1 MSVSSFTY
9 SSENITLSYYHTMT
23 TTTPTTTGGSATSWA
38 ISPSLPSGLTFN
50 TATGAISGTPETL
63 QTTTVTYTIWANNS
77 GGSFSDQINIT
88 INDHAPAPINYFGD
102 NITLDYNQTITPIGD
117 FEVKP
122 DLIAAGEDHTCAIQ
136 SDGSVR
142 CWGEG
147 SYGRLGHGGGDK
159 NTPTATASLGAG
171 RTAIDITA
179 GSSHTCAVLDN
190 GSVAC
195 WGLNDYGQLGD
206 GTTTN
211 RLTPT
216 QTLSLGR
223 PAIAVE
229 AGSHFSTCALLDNGS
244 VSCWGRNH
252 KGQLGRGFTNSTADL
267 SQRTPA
273 LTVPMP
279 GGLPVVALDISHYM
293 VCGVLSD
300 GSIACW
306 GQYGGGNTPSLQ
318 TFFNSS
324 NPAIDVS
331 TGRYAGCGLLENG
344 SVTCWGTA
352 WLGTGGESQSA
363 NAGVIWPNL
372 GSGRTA
378 VQIEMGR
385 KHRCVL
391 LDDDSVKCWGDDQYG
406 QLGNGAG
413 QGSKNAPYTTTFSSN
428 LGLQNMISGH
438 WHTCI
443 ASKTNE
449 IYCWGDGA
457 SGKLGDGSTNFNGVP
472 GKTSHFSGTNPVKAH
487 GEITSWAIHP
497 ALPTGLSF
505 GSTNG
510 TLYGRPTASLAQTNF
525 TVYANNSGGSS
536 TFILN
541 LGVGPGPPGPFEYIP
556 ENNTWTNN
564 TEVHLAPQFINQTTG
579 NGSTWQVA
587 DINSG
592 AANSSPGYYMDI
604 LVGDTLYFSATDGST
619 GSELWAYNTSN
630 HSTWR
635 VADIFS
641 GSTTSWPGAYMHI
654 LVGDTIYFS
663 ADDGSTGHEL
673 WAHDTSNHSTWQ
685 VADINSGS
693 GSSYAGSYISMLV
706 GDTLYFGAND
716 GSTGYELWAHN
727 TSNLSTWRVTDL
739 NSGSGH
745 GYPGYSTGDEGETL
759 VGDTLYFAGNDGS
772 TGRELWAH
780 NTSNHSTWQVADI
793 YSGSSSNPGTYMM
806 VTVGDTLY
814 FDASD
819 GTYRHELWA
828 HDTSNHSTWRVADIN
843 SGAGSS
849 NPGQYMDGFVVG
861 DTVYFSAADGSDGI
875 ELWAHDTSNHS
886 TWQVADI
893 NTGFRTQQAG

>member
-1 MSVSSFTY
+1 M
-9 SSENITLSYYHTMT
+9 
-23 TTTPTTTGGSATSWA
+23 
-38 ISPSLPSGLTFN
+38 
-50 TATGAISGTPETL
+50 
-63 QTTTVTYTIWANNS
+63 
-77 GGSFSDQINIT
+77 
-88 INDHAPAPINYFGD
+88 
-102 NITLDYNQTITPIGD
+102 
-117 FEVKP
+117 
-122 DLIAAGEDHTCAIQ
+122 
-136 SDGSVR
+136 
-142 CWGEG
+142 
-147 SYGRLGHGGGDK
+147 
-159 NTPTATASLGAG
+159 
-171 RTAIDITA
+171 
-179 GSSHTCAVLDN
+179 
-190 GSVAC
+190 
-195 WGLNDYGQLGD
+195 
-206 GTTTN
+206 
-211 RLTPT
+211 
-216 QTLSLGR
+216 
-223 PAIAVE
+223 
-229 AGSHFSTCALLDNGS
+229 
-244 VSCWGRNH
+244 
-252 KGQLGRGFTNSTADL
+252 
-267 SQRTPA
+267 
-273 LTVPMP
+273 
-279 GGLPVVALDISHYM
+279 ALDK
-293 VCGVLSD
+293 
-300 GSIACW
+300 A
-306 GQYGGGNTPSLQ
+306 
-318 TFFNSS
+318 
-324 NPAIDVS
+324 
-331 TGRYAGCGLLENG
+331 
-344 SVTCWGTA
+344 
-352 WLGTGGESQSA
+352 
-363 NAGVIWPNL
+363 
-372 GSGRTA
+372 
-378 VQIEMGR
+378 
-385 KHRCVL
+385 
-391 LDDDSVKCWGDDQYG
+391 
-406 QLGNGAG
+406 
-413 QGSKNAPYTTTFSSN
+413 SKNAPYSTTFSSN

-579 NGSTWQVA
+579 NGSIWQVA
-587 DINSG
+587 DIYSG

-630 HSTWR
+630 NSTWR

-716 GSTGYELWAHN
+716 GSTGYEMWAHN

-849 NPGQYMDGFVVG
+849 NPGQYMNGFVVG
-861 DTVYFSAADGSDGI
+861 DTVYFSAEDGSDGI